1 MGKRG
6 VKNQKKIANVVYEW
20 SLICIIFYDF
30 AHLIT
35 VFDPS
40 LLGEKVEK

>member
-35 VFDPS
+35 VFDPT
-40 LLGEKVEK
+40 LLGEKFEK